1 MKLISWNVNGLRA
14 CLGKGF
20 LDFCAVADADVIC
33 LQETKMRPE
42 QAPLLFIIGGLLTA
56 GSVLAL
62 MLSQQPAML
71 ALFMLAA
78 NVFWGLQGAAIPA
91 VVQHHAPREA
101 VGSAYGIIN
110 GIGNICAAFIPL
122 LMGVVMKSVGSVSS
136 GFSVLVASQLITLCA
151 GGALLLRMRRAAAVN
166 ASIP

>member
-1 MKLISWNVNGLRA
+1 
-14 CLGKGF
+14 
-20 LDFCAVADADVIC
+20 
-33 LQETKMRPE
+33 
-42 QAPLLFIIGGLLTA
+42 
-56 GSVLAL
+56 
-62 MLSQQPAML
+62 
-71 ALFMLAA
+71 
-78 NVFWGLQGAAIPA
+78 
-91 VVQHHAPREA
+91 VQHHAPREA